1 MNKRHTCNNRQCN
14 ESACLSVSRFGR
26 IPILLV
32 GHQLDFERHSRLFI
46 QIINRSPNDGGS
58 HWLTISNINC
68 LENTV
73 KVYDSA
79 YRGLP
84 QEEEMIVA
92 SLVSIT
98 CNELWVIFPN
108 VALQT
113 NEYNCGLYAI
123 ANATA
128 LAHGIDPKTQIFIP
142 RLMREHLY
150 KCIEEK
156 HLGPFP
162 VTISQS
168 RRNPIKKDVE
178 LPLSHAWHADNVYIL
193 WHLWKWIS
201 PSVCRYLSFYYW
213 HNRVYMP
220 KMHRREIIKKVYF
233 IIKIQ
238 LCFILCSILLFLR
251 FLHCPR
257 ISEVGVL
264 TVGIIWIRN
273 RIWIKYSFPFCF
285 KCSIL
290 CSLFRSMLF
299 VMFVPFLHDFIFH
312 SVLFHVPFH
321 VPFWILVTSG
331 VIIKAESKDRKSGP
345 KIGSKFRQ

>member
-68 LENTV
+68 LENMV

-84 QEEEMIVA
+84 HEEEMIVA

-98 CNELWVIFPN
+98 CNELQVIFPN

-113 NEYNCGLYAI
+113 NGYNCGLYAI

-142 RLMREHLY
+142 RLMREHQY

-178 LPLSHAWHADNVYIL
+178 IPLNCLCRMPDTRTMYMYIYCDTCGNEY
-193 WHLWKWIS
+193 H
-201 PSVCRYLSFYYW
+201 PQC
-213 HNRVYMP
+213 
-220 KMHRREIIKKVYF
+220 
-233 IIKIQ
+233 
-238 LCFILCSILLFLR
+238 
-251 FLHCPR
+251 
-257 ISEVGVL
+257 
-264 TVGIIWIRN
+264 VGICHSITDTTE
-273 RIWIKYSFPFCF
+273 FTCP
-285 KCSIL
+285 KCTDG
-290 CSLFRSMLF
+290 R
-299 VMFVPFLHDFIFH
+299 
-312 SVLFHVPFH
+312 
-321 VPFWILVTSG
+321 
-331 VIIKAESKDRKSGP
+331 
-345 KIGSKFRQ
+345 